1 MNMKALLLMLFCSTF
16 GLTLNA
22 QAAVI
27 DFESL
32 AHSDDYADHG
42 ATYTEDGFLLTNTAT
57 VASSGFDPSLATA
70 GTNAFG
76 YSGSTALFND
86 NWQGQTVLTRTDG
99 GWFNLNSIT
108 LSEFYDIDPTID
120 PIDVVFTGM
129 LNNGATVTQTLTLD
143 GVFGP
148 EVFTFD
154 PSFSNL
160 VAVSWLQTE
169 VFHQFDDLTIAPV
182 PEPSTILLFAS
193 GLLTVAA
200 ARRKRG

>member
-1 MNMKALLLMLFCSTF
+1 MKMKALLLMLFFSTF
-16 GLTLNA
+16 VLTLNA

-32 AHSDDYADHG
+32 AHDDDQIVDNG

-57 VASSGFDPSLATA
+57 GGLSPSLATA
-70 GTNAFG
+70 GTNTFG
-76 YSGSTALFND
+76 YSESTALFND
-86 NWQGQTVLTRTDG
+86 NWEGQTVLTRTDG
-99 GWFNLNSIT
+99 GWFNLYTIA
-108 LSEFYDIDPTID
+108 LSEFYDTD
-120 PIDVVFTGM
+120 PISVVFTGV
-129 LNNGATVTQTLTLD
+129 LNSGATVMQTLTLD
-143 GVFGP
+143 GAFGT

-154 PSFSNL
+154 TSFSNL
-160 VAVSWLQTE
+160 VSVSWFQTADY
-169 VFHQFDDLTIAPV
+169 HQFDDITVAPV